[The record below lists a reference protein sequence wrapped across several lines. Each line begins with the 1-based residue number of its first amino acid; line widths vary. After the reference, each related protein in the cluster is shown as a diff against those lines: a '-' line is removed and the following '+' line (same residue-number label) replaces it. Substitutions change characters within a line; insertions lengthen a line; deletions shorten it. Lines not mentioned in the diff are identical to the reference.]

1 MLTRR
6 KQIKSFGETIRKAY
20 ILRAFLVFRNKKKVR
35 MRLSSELAGTPV
47 LILREG
53 ASRSRGREAQHGN
66 IMAARIVAE
75 AVKSALGPKG
85 MDKMLV
91 DSFGDVTIT
100 SDGRTILDEMDIQ
113 HPAAKMMVE
122 VAKTQDDEVGDGT
135 TTAVITAGELLG
147 KAEDLIEKNVHPT
160 VIIDGYR
167 KAADKAL
174 ETIEKIAISVDSNDK
189 ASLEKVAMTSMA
201 SKLVAESKE
210 YLAKIAS
217 SAILQVAEKVEDGF
231 KVDIDDVKVEKK
243 AGEALTDTKLIN
255 GVVLD
260 KEVVH
265 SGMPKRVEKAKIAL
279 IDSPL
284 EIEKTEFDAKINIES
299 PEQMDAFL
307 KQEENM
313 IKEMV
318 EKLAAKGANVI
329 LCQKGIDD
337 MAQHFLSRKNILAV
351 RRVKKSDMEKL
362 AKSTGGKLITNLD
375 DTTKKDLGY
384 AQLVE
389 ERKIGDDKMTFI
401 EGCKNPRAVTILIRG
416 GTERIVDEAE
426 RSLHDALCVARD
438 VVEEP
443 KIVAGGGAPEME
455 VAKVLK
461 AYAETLPGREQLAV
475 MCFAEA
481 LEAIP
486 TTLAENAGLD
496 PIDIISELRA
506 RHEKGEIW
514 AGVEVHTG
522 KVKNMKEEGVFEP
535 IAVKKQIIKSCTE
548 AASMLLKIDDIIAS
562 GKMKAPPMPPGGP
575 PGGPGMMPPGA
586 GAY

>member
-1 MLTRR
+1 
-6 KQIKSFGETIRKAY
+6 
-20 ILRAFLVFRNKKKVR
+20 
-35 MRLSSELAGTPV
+35 LSSELAGTPV
-47 LILREG
+47 LILKEGSSRE
-53 ASRSRGREAQHGN
+53 RGKGAQHAN

-100 SDGRTILDEMDIQ
+100 SDGRTVLDEMDIQ

-122 VAKTQDDEVGDGT
+122 VAKTQDAEVGDGT
-135 TTAVITAGELLG
+135 TSAVIIAGELLG
-147 KAEDLIEKNVHPT
+147 KAEDLVEKNVHPT

-174 ETIEKIAISVDSNDK
+174 ETLEKIAIPMKPTDK
-189 ASLEKVAMTSMA
+189 AFLEKIAMTSMA
-201 SKLVAESKE
+201 SKLVAENKE
-210 YLAKIAS
+210 YLAEIAS
-217 SAILQVAEKVEDGF
+217 SGILQVAEKVEDRF

-260 KEVVH
+260 KDVVH
-265 SGMPKRVEKAKIAL
+265 PGMPKRVEKAQIAL
-279 IDSPL
+279 LDIAL

-318 EKLAAKGANVI
+318 EKLAAKGANVVI
-329 LCQKGIDD
+329 CQKGIDD
-337 MAQHFLSRKNILAV
+337 LAQHFFARKNILAV
-351 RRVKKSDMEKL
+351 RRVKKSDTEKL
-362 AKSTGGKLITNLD
+362 AKATGGKIITNLD
-375 DTTKKDLGY
+375 DMTKKDLGY

-389 ERKIGDDKMTFI
+389 ERKIGNDKMTFV
-401 EGCKNPRAVTILIRG
+401 EGCKDPRAVTILIRG

-426 RSLHDALCVARD
+426 RSIHDALCVARD

-455 VAKVLK
+455 VAKALK
-461 AYAETLPGREQLAV
+461 EYAQKLPGREQLAV

-481 LEAIP
+481 FEAVP

-506 RHEKGEIW
+506 RHEKGEVW
-514 AGVEVHTG
+514 AGVEVNEG
-522 KVKNMKEEGVFEP
+522 KVKNMREMGVFEP
-535 IAVKKQIIKSCTE
+535 LAVKKQIIKSASE
-548 AASMLLKIDDIIAS
+548 AASMILKIDDIIAA

-575 PGGPGMMPPGA
+575 PGGPGMGPEGA
-586 GAY
+586 GEF